1 MESLLFRSRG
11 YLIKN
16 RLYECKRLL
25 GKGKKEEGRETGGD
39 ISKWHTRDEKCMR
52 RTASL
57 PQTDHRFDTA

>member
-16 RLYECKRLL
+16 ILYECKRLL
-25 GKGKKEEGRETGGD
+25 GKWKKEEGRETGGD

-52 RTASL
+52 RTA
-57 PQTDHRFDTA
+57 